1 MTLRVIHHQNTIFS
15 SVSYV
20 ILDDRQRLCWIV
32 DVGDCD
38 EICKMIEGYELKGIF
53 LTHVHYDHI
62 YGLNDLQQLYP
73 QVPIYT
79 NNFGVKYLQSP
90 TDNLS
95 VYHDECFVLK
105 ENAKVIVLKE
115 GDRIECGLYQAIVME
130 TPGHDHSCLSFKI
143 DDICFTGDAYI
154 PGIKVFTKLQNG
166 DSAVAKVSRSRLK
179 GLVGVAIYP
188 GHLVSLN
195 DK

>member
-1 MTLRVIHHQNTIFS
+1 MKLRIIHHQNTVFTS
-15 SVSYV
+15 LSYV
-20 ILDDRQRLCWIV
+20 IFDDRQRFCWIV

-38 EICKMIEGYELKGIF
+38 EICKMIEGYELKGIL

-79 NNFGVKYLQSP
+79 NQFGVKSLQSP

-95 VYHDECFVLK
+95 VYHDDCFVLN
-105 ENAKVIVLKE
+105 EDAKVIVLKE
-115 GDRIECGLYQAIVME
+115 GERIEFGLYQAVVME
-130 TPGHDHSCLSFKI
+130 TPGHDHSCLSFLI

-154 PGIKVFTKLQNG
+154 PGVKVFTKLQNG

-179 GLVGVAIYP
+179 GLEGVAIYP